1 MRGDEVRGGFRKGH
15 ILHGCHQAWLSRVWG
30 INNLA
35 RKDSLA
41 LMWLGVK
48 NMIGTQFSVSTL
60 ANIYRV
66 SATRQVQLLCVWHLH
81 SWLFKMTVDGVLWYP
96 HFTDKGNES
105 QGCSINFSVRKGQ
118 FVKVKNWEL
127 ASLTSKFAFSLPAS
141 CWPHSLLRPGPG
153 GDVLCRPALPF
164 PPAACTS
171 HASSERSLS
180 GQGGC
185 VWCSEVCLVS
195 PFCKVFATQL

>member
-60 ANIYRV
+60 ANIYRL
-66 SATRQVQLLCVWHLH
+66 SATRQVQLLCVWRLH
-81 SWLFKMTVDGVLWYP
+81 S
-96 HFTDKGNES
+96 
-105 QGCSINFSVRKGQ
+105 
-118 FVKVKNWEL
+118 
-127 ASLTSKFAFSLPAS
+127 
-141 CWPHSLLRPGPG
+141 
-153 GDVLCRPALPF
+153 
-164 PPAACTS
+164 
-171 HASSERSLS
+171 
-180 GQGGC
+180 
-185 VWCSEVCLVS
+185 
-195 PFCKVFATQL
+195 